1 MRIFAR
7 NNNRMKIVFFLI
19 FNFISISLLQAQ
31 EFPEPM
37 NPPRLVNDFAGLLNS
52 NQNKMLEDKLR
63 NYYDT
68 TSTQIA
74 IVTLKSIGGA
84 DAGQYAPEL
93 AERWGIGQAGKDNG
107 LVILVALQ
115 EREIRIATGYGL
127 EPTVTDAASRR
138 IIENYIKPNFRREN
152 YFEGLDQST
161 SIIMSLAAG
170 EFEADKLRGSEGES
184 VAPVFLIFLVLFFLV
199 ILPLMRHRAAK
210 KAHFGKKP
218 LDFFTTMML
227 MNAMRGKR
235 GGGFG
240 DFKGG
245 RGGFG
250 GFGGGG
256 GGGFGGFGGGSFG
269 GGGAGGSW

>member
-1 MRIFAR
+1 
-7 NNNRMKIVFFLI
+7 MKIIFLI
-19 FNFISISLLQAQ
+19 ILYLIFKPLAFAQ
-31 EFPEPM
+31 KFPEPM
-37 NPPRLVNDFAGLLNS
+37 NPPRLVNDFAGLLSS
-52 NQNKMLEDKLR
+52 NENRMLENKLR

-74 IVTLKSIGGA
+74 IVTVKSIDGA
-84 DAGQYAPEL
+84 DAFSYAHEL
-93 AERWGIGQAGKDNG
+93 AEKWGIGKAGKDNG
-107 LVILVALQ
+107 LLILVALQ
-115 EREIRIATGYGL
+115 EREIRINTGYGL
-127 EPTVTDAASRR
+127 EPTVTDAASKR
-138 IIENYIKPNFRREN
+138 IIENYIRPNFRQEK

-170 EFEADKLRGSEGES
+170 EFEADKLRGTEGGNA
-184 VAPVFLIFLVLFFLV
+184 APAFLIFLILFFLV
-199 ILPLMRHRAAK
+199 IFPMMRHRAVK

-218 LDFFTTMML
+218 LDFFTAMML
-227 MNAMRGKR
+227 MSAMKGKR

-240 DFKGG
+240 DFRGG